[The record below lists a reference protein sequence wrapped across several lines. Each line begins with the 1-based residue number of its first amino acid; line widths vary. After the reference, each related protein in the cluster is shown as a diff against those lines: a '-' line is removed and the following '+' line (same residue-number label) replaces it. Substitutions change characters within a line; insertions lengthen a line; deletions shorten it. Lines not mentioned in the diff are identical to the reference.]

1 MSNSWKLDSWKS
13 RTAHQQPQYGD
24 AGELQDVLDA
34 LQKMPPLV
42 TSWEVDN
49 LKHQLA
55 EVEQGQ
61 AWLLQGGDCA
71 ESFDDCQAES
81 IASKLKVLLQMS
93 LVMIF
98 GAKQK
103 IVRVGRIAGQYA
115 KPRSSDT
122 ETRDGCALPAYRGD
136 LINRAGFSIDERRAD
151 PQLLLRAYGRS
162 ALTLNFIRALSEG
175 GFADL
180 HHPENWELQFVSQC
194 DESARYHKLV
204 EAIEDALQFVDT
216 ISSVQS
222 RELRRVDFFTSHEAL
237 HLDYEQALT
246 RESVRGCGWYNL
258 GTHFPWIG
266 DRTRALDGAHVEY
279 MRGIRNPIGLKVG
292 PSMRPDQLVEIAK
305 LLNPENEPG
314 RLTLIHRFGVTKLA
328 DGLPPLVEILRR
340 YDRRA
345 VWICDPMHGNTL
357 ATSSGR
363 KTRKFDD
370 ILAELRLA
378 FEVHRDCGSRLS
390 GTHLELTGENVTECV
405 GGAGGLTED
414 DLHTAY
420 QTNCD
425 PRLNYEQA
433 MEIAFA
439 ISESLKPHK
448 TKNR

>member
-1 MSNSWKLDSWKS
+1 MLNSWKIDSWKS
-13 RTAHQQPQYGD
+13 CTARQQPQYLD
-24 AGELQDVLDA
+24 SSELQEVLDA

-55 EVEQGQ
+55 EVELGQ

-122 ETRDGCALPAYRGD
+122 ETRDGCVLPAYRGD
-136 LINRAGFSIDERRAD
+136 LINRAGFSSDQRRAD

-194 DESARYHKLV
+194 DESDRYHKLV
-204 EAIEDALQFVDT
+204 ESIEDALQFVDT

-237 HLDYEQALT
+237 HLDYEQSLT

-266 DRTRALDGAHVEY
+266 DRTRAIDGAHVEY

-292 PSMRPDQLVEIAK
+292 PTMGPDQLVEITK

-314 RLTLIHRFGVTKLA
+314 RLTLIHRFGINKLA
-328 DGLPPLVEILRR
+328 EGLPPLVEILRR
-340 YDRRA
+340 HQRRA
-345 VWICDPMHGNTL
+345 LWICDPMHGNTL
-357 ATSSGR
+357 ATSSGK

-370 ILAELRLA
+370 ILGELRLA

-439 ISESLKPHK
+439 ISESLKPQK
-448 TKNR
+448 TKRR